1 MDVAFL
7 VNLLD
12 RVQHLELKV
21 LTMFD
26 DIPLALLQL
35 LVEGDCLVDD
45 EGAEDP
51 FLQDESLKYSTELLV
66 SLT

>member
-21 LTMFD
+21 LTVLVD
-26 DIPLALLQL
+26 VPSALLQL

-45 EGAEDP
+45 GGAEDP
-51 FLQDESLKYSTELLV
+51 FLQDESHKYSTEFLI